1 MENDFEDQW
10 DLNARLP
17 QDWRKHGGT
26 SKIWH
31 ASGPRGKKQRL
42 HWRLNQ
48 IYLLVLEHL
57 LWRNGFSGQEVPF
70 CYTLLWQRFKM
81 TFTSTSADASWTE
94 SKSNFGDVRLWY
106 THTHIC
112 YREFFFC
119 LLLINWHFI
128 KPRTVSKNRKFQ
140 LKQIKNIRST
150 QTTGTALGHVFSTPI
165 LVTVFTSL
173 ESCLLLFKMLLL
185 IGHPYLNHF
194 SPLSK
199 TISPSFKPEHVTSQQ
214 NLPPSQ
220 LLV

>member
-1 MENDFEDQW
+1 MASLDRRSLSAIPYSDRDSRW
-10 DLNARLP
+10 LSPLP
-17 QDWRKHGGT
+17 QQMHHEQKVSQT
-26 SKIWH
+26 
-31 ASGPRGKKQRL
+31 
-42 HWRLNQ
+42 
-48 IYLLVLEHL
+48 LEMYACDTH
-57 LWRNGFSGQEVPF
+57 
-70 CYTLLWQRFKM
+70 
-81 TFTSTSADASWTE
+81 
-94 SKSNFGDVRLWY
+94 

-128 KPRTVSKNRKFQ
+128 KPRTVSKNHKFQ
-140 LKQIKNIRST
+140 LKQIKNTRST

-173 ESCLLLFKMLLL
+173 ESCLLFKMLLL